1 MMKREQGINF
11 TVLWFVI
18 LASSTLPISGA
29 FWKLLSDPIPIPSLF
44 SLCMP
49 PVLCANKHSS

>member
-1 MMKREQGINF
+1 MKREQGINF
-11 TVLWFVI
+11 TLLWFVI
-18 LASSTLPISGA
+18 LAASSTLQISKA

-49 PVLCANKHSS
+49 PVL